1 MRSSQVRRRVAVFA
15 AAAVAAAALSSMPA
29 AAATQFDRSGGDD
42 GRSMGGMSLTGVPAA
57 NQKVEGVVAPDVLSP
72 ELAQIAVAQGATKLE
87 NGTPAVPYYG
97 YNGDKPNLV
106 PLPTAP
112 TVEAHK
118 TEPDKNTYL
127 VFKNSLPGAD
137 PHYDYG
143 THFLFQ
149 GHESGAPGYITR
161 INLDADA
168 AHRVTLLA
176 TTATLDGSPAD
187 LPDFDG
193 STWDPFAQR
202 LLFTAEL
209 GASGGVW
216 QSDLSVPAKA
226 EDISGVT
233 GRGSYEGVQNDNR
246 GNVYLVEDS
255 GGKAGP
261 TTPNSKQPNSFVY
274 RVVPVDPMDLT
285 RGGKLQVLQVQSG
298 GVPITFSPTANDA
311 DILGQAI
318 ADLHTYG
325 KTFTTTWVTI
335 HNTATDGAVPFD
347 ANALAKTS
355 KGTAF
360 KRPENGVFAPDG
372 KFRDF
377 YFTET
382 GDTNATT
389 EAGAEHG
396 GFGAILHLTQNPR
409 SDTGTL
415 TMLYRGDVTHTGLD
429 NISFVG
435 RTQLVAVEDAGDLL
449 HTQRN
454 ALDSGYLFD
463 TTVNYAAGDQ
473 PTRVLAQGRD
483 ASATIDSACGAA
495 CGNDGDNEITGIHTS
510 DGDPGKNGILGA
522 ATPRPFQN
530 GWRIFYTRQHGDNV
544 TFEVIPNPTT
554 ANVGKH
560 D

>member
-1 MRSSQVRRRVAVFA
+1 MRSSQVRHRVAVFG
-15 AAAVAAAALSSMPA
+15 AAAVVAAALSSMPA
-29 AAATQFDRSGGDD
+29 AAAAQYDRSGGDD
-42 GRSMGGMSLTGVPAA
+42 TRSGGGMSLSGVPTA
-57 NQKVEGVVAPDVLSP
+57 NPKADGLITPDVLSA
-72 ELAQIAVAQGATKLE
+72 ELAQVQLAQGATRLE
-87 NGTPAVPYYG
+87 NGTPAVPFYG
-97 YNGDKPNLV
+97 YDGDKPTLV
-106 PLPTAP
+106 PLPTNP
-112 TVEAHK
+112 TSEAHK

-127 VFKNSLPGAD
+127 VFNKSLPGAD
-137 PHYDYG
+137 AGYRYG
-143 THFLFQ
+143 AHFLFQ
-149 GHESGAPGYITR
+149 GHESGTPGYLTR

-176 TTATLDGSPAD
+176 TTDTAGAN

-202 LLFTAEL
+202 LLFTAEN
-209 GASGGVW
+209 GNKGGVW
-216 QSDLSVPAKA
+216 QADLGVPATVQ
-226 EDISGVT
+226 DISGVT
-233 GRGSYEGVQNDNR
+233 GRGGYEGVQNDDR
-246 GNVYLVEDS
+246 GNVYLVEDV
-255 GGKAGP
+255 GGKPGP
-261 TTPNSKQPNSFVY
+261 GTPNSKQPNSFVY
-274 RVVPVDPMDLT
+274 RLVPTDPKDLT
-285 RGGKLQVLQVQSG
+285 EGGKLQVLQVQNG
-298 GVPITFSPTANDA
+298 GTAITFSPDATDA

-325 KTFTTTWVTI
+325 KSFTTSWVTI
-335 HNTATDGAVPFD
+335 HDTATAGTDPFD
-347 ANALAKTS
+347 ANALAKAA

-382 GDTNATT
+382 GDTNANT

-396 GFGAILHLTQNPR
+396 GFGAIMHLTQNPR
-409 SDTGTL
+409 SDTGTF

-463 TTVNYAAGDQ
+463 TAADYAAGDQ
-473 PTRVLAQGRD
+473 PTRVMAQGRD
-483 ASATIDSACGAA
+483 ASATIDSACAAA

-510 DGDPGKNGILGA
+510 NGDPSKNGILGA

-544 TFEVIPNPTT
+544 TFEIIPNPTNAST
-554 ANVGKH
+554 GH
-560 D
+560 